1 MSSIKKNLGYQIAY
15 QILVSI
21 LPFITSP
28 YISRVLGAECIGIYA
43 YTYSIVYYFKI
54 FATLGITNYGN
65 RLIAKSRSS
74 QKEVDKAFS
83 SLYALHFMLSVFI
96 IILYIIFIILFPIKN
111 KIISLIQSIYLIAE
125 LMDVSWFF
133 FGMEKFKLTVTRNA
147 LVKILTAISIF
158 VFVKTGTD
166 LWKYVLILALGTL
179 FGNASMWF
187 FLPKYVKRYKF
198 SIKDVLVHIKPMLV
212 LFLSVIA
219 LSIYNIMDKIMIGAM
234 SSMEQLGYYEN
245 AYKLIEFPEGF
256 ILALGSVMLPKMS
269 YLIANGNTKDF
280 QNYFSKSLR
289 FSFILSSV
297 IACGVASIAKDFSI
311 IFWGKN
317 FAECGNIIIIMSF
330 AIIAKAFSDII
341 RTHYLLPKER
351 DKVYLTAVSIGAI
364 INVILNLLLIPKYG
378 AAGAG
383 FATLVTSVIVSVIYI
398 IDARKLID
406 FKNTFITSLP
416 YIIISVLMI
425 LIVNY
430 INVFI
435 NLSIL
440 RIVVK
445 VLTGMIFWGILC
457 LSYALIT
464 KDKLILENIEKI
476 FKRKN

>member
-212 LFLSVIA
+212 LFLSV
-219 LSIYNIMDKIMIGAM
+219 M
-234 SSMEQLGYYEN
+234 
-245 AYKLIEFPEGF
+245 
-256 ILALGSVMLPKMS
+256 
-269 YLIANGNTKDF
+269 
-280 QNYFSKSLR
+280 
-289 FSFILSSV
+289 
-297 IACGVASIAKDFSI
+297 
-311 IFWGKN
+311 
-317 FAECGNIIIIMSF
+317 
-330 AIIAKAFSDII
+330 
-341 RTHYLLPKER
+341 HYQ
-351 DKVYLTAVSIGAI
+351 
-364 INVILNLLLIPKYG
+364 
-378 AAGAG
+378 
-383 FATLVTSVIVSVIYI
+383 YI
-398 IDARKLID
+398 I
-406 FKNTFITSLP
+406 
-416 YIIISVLMI
+416 
-425 LIVNY
+425 
-430 INVFI
+430 
-435 NLSIL
+435 
-440 RIVVK
+440 
-445 VLTGMIFWGILC
+445 
-457 LSYALIT
+457 
-464 KDKLILENIEKI
+464 
-476 FKRKN
+476 